1 LGFRYELRFP
11 DGDDAGTF
19 ESAVCNWQAGD
30 EFRGDGNVL
39 YRIRA
44 VIGLPLIQEF
54 IEKPLSAVLEVERL
68 E

>member
-1 LGFRYELRFP
+1 MGFRYELRYL

-19 ESAVCNWQAGD
+19 ESAVCDWQAGD

-39 YRIRA
+39 CRVRA
-44 VIGLPLIQEF
+44 VIPLPLVEEF
-54 IEKPLSAVLEVERL
+54 IANPSAAILEVERL